1 MGIATIN
8 DGVECFQRIHLQ
20 NKGSPLYKLKLES
33 QSESKQVLFCIHH
46 TCILAFKKYQCTS
59 MTYATTTGSL
69 VPYH

>member
-1 MGIATIN
+1 MSIATIN

-20 NKGSPLYKLKLES
+20 NKGSPLYTLNLES
-33 QSESKQVLFCIHH
+33 HESKQVLSCIHY
-46 TCILAFKKYQCTS
+46 TCKLAFKNYQCTS